1 MLGTTFIQRFET
13 YCPQYL
19 AEEGDPVGLH
29 IGTLNKDVKRILITL
44 DVRPDVVEEAIE
56 KKIDLIIAK
65 HPPLFVPAKR
75 LTDDEVQTKMYNDL
89 IRHDIAV
96 YAAHTNMDIVENG
109 LNDWFCEALGIKN
122 TTYLTKTH
130 TEKFKKIQVF
140 VPDSHLEVVKDAL
153 TKAGGGDY
161 GNYTGCT
168 FQSTGTGTFTP
179 NENANP
185 YLGVKNQ
192 EEKVTE
198 VKLEMIFNEAKQEAI
213 LAALKESHPYE
224 VPAFDIFE
232 NLALEKNYG
241 LGRIGSLVQPTP
253 LKDFALK
260 VKETFQLDGVK
271 VISKD
276 LNKPVQKIAVCGGS
290 GQKFYWDALKKGAD
304 CYITGDVY
312 YHTAH
317 DFLEEKTACIDP
329 GHYMEYYCKERL
341 CAIFNEWKKE
351 NHWDVD
357 FVVSTT
363 NTNPFTQL

>member
-1 MLGTTFIQRFET
+1 MLGTTLIKRFEQF
-13 YCPQYL
+13 CPLEL
-19 AEEGDPVGLH
+19 AENGDPVGLH
-29 IGTLNKDVKRILITL
+29 IGSVDKEVKKVLITL
-44 DVRPDVVEEAIE
+44 DVRPDVVKEAIE

-75 LTDDEVQTKMYNDL
+75 LTDDQVQTKMYNDL
-89 IRHDIAV
+89 IRHNIAV
-96 YAAHTNMDIVENG
+96 YAAHTNMDIIENG
-109 LNDWFCEALGIKN
+109 LNDWFCDALGIKE

-130 TEKFKKIQVF
+130 TISYRKIQVF
-140 VPDSHLEVVKDAL
+140 VPKTHVNKVKEAL
-153 TKAGGGDY
+153 VNAGGGTYD
-161 GNYTGCT
+161 NYTGCT
-168 FQSTGTGTFTP
+168 FQTNGIGTFTP
-179 NENANP
+179 VENAQP
-185 YLGVKNQ
+185 YVGKKNQ
-192 EEKVTE
+192 ESKVDE
-198 VKLEMIFNEAKQEAI
+198 AKLEMIFPKNQQEE
-213 LAALKESHPYE
+213 LLKALFSSHPYE

-241 LGRIGSLVQPTP
+241 IGRIGILEKTMS
-253 LKDFALK
+253 LKDFALH

-271 VISKD
+271 VIGKD
-276 LNKPVQKIAVCGGS
+276 LQKPVQKIAICGGS

-351 NHWDVD
+351 NNWEVD
-357 FVVSTT
+357 FVVSET